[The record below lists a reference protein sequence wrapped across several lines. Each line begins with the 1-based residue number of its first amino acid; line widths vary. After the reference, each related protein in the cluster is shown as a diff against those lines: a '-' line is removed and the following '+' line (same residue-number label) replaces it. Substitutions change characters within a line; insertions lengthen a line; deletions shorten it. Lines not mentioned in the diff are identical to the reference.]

1 MKKLD
6 IYIIKSFLKPF
17 FATFF
22 VILFV
27 LVMVALW
34 GGFDEISG
42 KGVDM
47 GFILKFVGYLA
58 LTVVPL
64 AMPIGILLSSIMA
77 VGNFAENY
85 EMAAIKSAGISLR
98 RFILPLVILTLFLS
112 VVDFMFLNYVY
123 PHATL
128 KQKNMFMNI
137 KKKQPALALIPG
149 TFNTDIPGYV
159 IMFDE
164 KYGEK
169 KNLLKNVQISDLKSN
184 VGKVKI
190 ITAEKGEIVTE
201 EGSKYM
207 TFILTNGHYY
217 EDHSTRRDKKDKRI
231 KMPFSKATFETYEIN
246 IDVSSFSD
254 DNLGDENFKTL
265 QSMLSLNQL
274 TQFSDSTKVV
284 YDTYLKGRSKNFVLA
299 IGADKLKPYP
309 DSLANNNL
317 NQDILKNFEV
327 KNKSVVLD
335 NALRNIERELN
346 NMQRTTKSFKTKRK
360 QLNLYDH
367 EYHNRIA
374 FSLACLVLFFI
385 GAPLGSI
392 IRKGGFGLPMVLAIV
407 IFVVYNIITT
417 AGKNMAE
424 ESAISAALGG
434 WLSTLFLLPFGILV
448 TRRAAKDKGIFNIKL
463 FFDSVSAKFKRKKKN
478 S

>member
-1 MKKLD
+1 
-6 IYIIKSFLKPF
+6 
-17 FATFF
+17 
-22 VILFV
+22 
-27 LVMVALW
+27 MVALW

-85 EMAAIKSAGISLR
+85 EMAAIKSAGISLK
-98 RFILPLVILTLFLS
+98 RFILPLVIVTLILSSINFL
-112 VVDFMFLNYVY
+112 FLNYVY

-159 IMFDE
+159 IKFEE
-164 KYGEK
+164 KYGENM
-169 KNLLKNVQISDLKSN
+169 NLLKNVQISDLKSN

-207 TFILTNGHYY
+207 TFILTNGNYY
-217 EDHSTRRDKKDKRI
+217 EDHSTRHDKKDKRI
-231 KMPFSKATFETYEIN
+231 KMPFSKATFDTYTIN

-254 DNLGDENFKTL
+254 DGIDKTNFKTHHA
-265 QSMLSLNQL
+265 MLSLKQL
-274 TQFSDSTKVV
+274 EQFSDSTKVT
-284 YDTYLKGRSKNFVLA
+284 YDEYLKGRNKNFVLA
-299 IGADKLKPYP
+299 IGGDKLKPYP

-317 NQDILKNFEV
+317 NQDILANFEV

-335 NALRNIERELN
+335 NAVRNIERELN
-346 NMQRTTKSFKTKRK
+346 NTKRTTESFKQRRK
-360 QLNLYDH
+360 LLNLYDH

-417 AGKNMAE
+417 TGKNMAE
-424 ESAISAALGG
+424 ESVISSTLGG
-434 WLSTLFLLPFGILV
+434 WLSTLVLLPFGILV

-463 FFDSVSAKFKRKKKN
+463 FFDTIKEKFKRRKKN

>member
-1 MKKLD
+1 
-6 IYIIKSFLKPF
+6 
-17 FATFF
+17 
-22 VILFV
+22 
-27 LVMVALW
+27 MVALW

-47 GFILKFVGYLA
+47 SFILKFIGYLA

-85 EMAAIKSAGISLR
+85 EMAAIKSAGISLK
-98 RFILPLVILTLFLS
+98 RFILPLVIVTLFLS
-112 VVDFMFLNYVY
+112 AIDFLFLNYVY

-128 KQKNMFMNI
+128 KQKNMFNNI

-159 IMFDE
+159 IKFDE
-164 KYGEK
+164 KYGEEM
-169 KNLLKNVQISDLKSN
+169 NLLKNVQISDLKSN

-190 ITAEKGEIVTE
+190 ITAEKGEIVSE
-201 EGSKYM
+201 DGSKYM
-207 TFILTNGHYY
+207 TFILTDGHYY
-217 EDHSTRRDKKDKRI
+217 EEHSNKNDKKSKRI
-231 KMPFSKATFETYEIN
+231 KMPFSKATFDTYAIN

-254 DNLGDENFKTL
+254 SDLEKDNFNTYHA
-265 QSMLSLNQL
+265 MLSLNQL
-274 TQFSDSTKVV
+274 VQFSDSTKTSYDV
-284 YDTYLKGRSKNFVLA
+284 YIKNRNKNFVIA
-299 IGADKLKPYP
+299 IGADKLKPFI

-317 NQDILKNFEV
+317 NQDILENFEI
-327 KNKSVVLD
+327 KNKSVVLN
-335 NALRNIERELN
+335 NAVRNIERELN
-346 NMQRTTKSFKTKRK
+346 NMQRTTESFKIKRK
-360 QLNLYDH
+360 LLNLYDY

-424 ESAISAALGG
+424 ESVISASLGG
-434 WLSTLFLLPFGILV
+434 WLSTLILLPFGILV

-463 FFDSVSAKFKRKKKN
+463 FFDSVIEKIKHIKKN

>member
-1 MKKLD
+1 M
-6 IYIIKSFLKPF
+6 S
-17 FATFF
+17 
-22 VILFV
+22 
-27 LVMVALW
+27 
-34 GGFDEISG
+34 
-42 KGVDM
+42 
-47 GFILKFVGYLA
+47 FILKFVGYLA
-58 LTVVPL
+58 LTVVPF
-64 AMPIGILLSSIMA
+64 AMPIGVLLSSIMA

-85 EMAAIKSAGISLR
+85 EMAAIKSAGISLK
-98 RFILPLVILTLFLS
+98 RFILPLVLLAFLLS
-112 VVDFMFLNYVY
+112 TINFLFLNYVY

-137 KKKQPALALIPG
+137 KKKQPALALVPG
-149 TFNTDIPGYV
+149 TFNTDIPGFV
-159 IMFDE
+159 IKFDE
-164 KYGEK
+164 KYGEEM
-169 KNLLKNVQISDLKSN
+169 NLLKNVQISDLKSN

-217 EDHSTRRDKKDKRI
+217 EDHSKRGDKKDKKI
-231 KMPFSKATFETYEIN
+231 KMPFSKATFDTYSIN

-254 DNLGDENFKTL
+254 SDLEKDNFDTHHA
-265 QSMLSLNQL
+265 MLSLNQL
-274 TQFSDSTKVV
+274 EQFSDSTKVT
-284 YDTYLKGRSKNFVLA
+284 YDEYLKGRNKNFVLA
-299 IGADKLKPYP
+299 IGADKLKAYP

-317 NQDILKNFEV
+317 NQDILENFEV

-335 NALRNIERELN
+335 NAVRNIERELN
-346 NMQRTTKSFKTKRK
+346 NMQRTTESFKAKRK
-360 QLNLYDH
+360 ILNLYDH
-367 EYHNRIA
+367 EFHNRIA
-374 FSLACLVLFFI
+374 FSLASLVLFFI

-417 AGKNMAE
+417 TGKNMAE
-424 ESAISAALGG
+424 ESVISATLGG
-434 WLSTLFLLPFGILV
+434 WLSTIFLLPFGILV

-463 FFDSVSAKFKRKKKN
+463 FFDTMKEKFKRTKKN

>member
-1 MKKLD
+1 
-6 IYIIKSFLKPF
+6 
-17 FATFF
+17 
-22 VILFV
+22 
-27 LVMVALW
+27 MVALW

-58 LTVVPL
+58 LTVVPF
-64 AMPIGILLSSIMA
+64 AMPIGVLLSSIMA

-85 EMAAIKSAGISLR
+85 EMAAIKSAGISLK

-112 VVDFMFLNYVY
+112 TVNFLFLNYVY

-149 TFNTDIPGYV
+149 TFNTDIPGYT
-159 IMFDE
+159 IMFEE
-164 KYGEK
+164 KYGEEM
-169 KNLLKNVQISDLKSN
+169 NLLKNVQIADLKSN

-207 TFILTNGHYY
+207 TFILSNGHYY
-217 EDHSTRRDKKDKRI
+217 EEHSTRRDSKSKRI
-231 KMPFSKATFETYEIN
+231 KMPFSKATFDTYKIN
-246 IDVSSFSD
+246 IDISSFSD
-254 DNLGDENFKTL
+254 SDLEKDNFDTHHA
-265 QSMLSLNQL
+265 MLSLKQL
-274 TQFSDSTKVV
+274 KQFSDSTKTV
-284 YDTYLKGRSKNFVLA
+284 YDNYLEDRNKSFIIA
-299 IGADKLKPYP
+299 IGANRLKSYP
-309 DSLANNNL
+309 DSLANNNI
-317 NQDILKNFEV
+317 NQDILENFEV

-335 NALRNIERELN
+335 NAVRNIERELN
-346 NMQRTTKSFKTKRK
+346 NMQRTTESFKQRRK
-360 QLNLYDH
+360 VLNLYDH
-367 EYHNRIA
+367 EYHYRISFA
-374 FSLACLVLFFI
+374 LACLVLFFI

-417 AGKNMAE
+417 TGKNMAE
-424 ESAISAALGG
+424 ESVISAAWGG
-434 WLSTLFLLPFGILV
+434 WLSTIFLLPFGILV

-463 FFDSVSAKFKRKKKN
+463 FFDTIRAKFKRTKKN

>member
-1 MKKLD
+1 
-6 IYIIKSFLKPF
+6 
-17 FATFF
+17 
-22 VILFV
+22 
-27 LVMVALW
+27 MVALW
-34 GGFDEISG
+34 GGFDELSG

-47 GFILKFVGYLA
+47 SFILKFVGYLA

-85 EMAAIKSAGISLR
+85 EMAAIKSAGISLK
-98 RFILPLVILTLFLS
+98 RFILPLVILTLLLSTINFL
-112 VVDFMFLNYVY
+112 FLNYVY

-149 TFNTDIPGYV
+149 TFNTEIPGYV
-159 IMFDE
+159 IKFDE

-169 KNLLKNVQISDLKSN
+169 KNLLKNVQIADLKSN
-184 VGKVKI
+184 VGKVKV
-190 ITAEKGEIVTE
+190 ITAKKGEIYTE

-207 TFILTNGHYY
+207 TFILTDGHYY
-217 EDHSTRRDKKDKRI
+217 EDHSTKRDKRSKRQ
-231 KMPFSKATFETYEIN
+231 KMPFSKATFDTYSIN

-254 DNLGDENFKTL
+254 SNLDKDNYSTHHA
-265 QSMLSLNQL
+265 MLSLKQL
-274 TQFSDSTKVV
+274 TQFSDSTKIN
-284 YDTYLKGRSKNFVLA
+284 YDHFLEDRNNSFVSA
-299 IGADKLKPYP
+299 IAGNELHAYP

-317 NQDILKNFEV
+317 KP
-327 KNKSVVLD
+327 VVLD
-335 NALRNIERELN
+335 NFTLKNENDVLTTALRNTERELN
-346 NMQRTTKSFKTKRK
+346 NMNRSTAVFKAKRK
-360 QLNLYDH
+360 MLNLYDH
-367 EYHNRIA
+367 EFHNRIA

-407 IFVVYNIITT
+407 IFVIYNIITT
-417 AGKNMAE
+417 TGKNMAE

-434 WLSTLFLLPFGILV
+434 WLSTIFLLPFGILV
-448 TRRAAKDKGIFNIKL
+448 TRRAAKDKGIFSLKL
-463 FFDSVSAKFKRKKKN
+463 FIDSTKERFKQLKKKK
-478 S
+478 